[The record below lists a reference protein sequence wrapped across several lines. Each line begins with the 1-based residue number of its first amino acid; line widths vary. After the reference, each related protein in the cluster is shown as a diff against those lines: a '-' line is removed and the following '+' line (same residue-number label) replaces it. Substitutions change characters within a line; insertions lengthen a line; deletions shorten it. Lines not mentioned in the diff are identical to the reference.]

1 MLKIAEVPIKN
12 TLNYKPAYFLSG
24 IIASGFTVC
33 LIALY
38 NLPVTELNLRFF
50 ILSGITILFASRLS
64 IQIPNS
70 KVHFLMGDSLIFLTL
85 LLYGGEAAVL
95 LAGVE
100 AFCTSYRLK
109 RKGVFHKFSTILQNT
124 GIMAC
129 STAATYAAVLL
140 YNSTVGHK
148 KIPTNWADFLALLGL
163 IAIVHFAANNFITAL
178 GGALK
183 SGSSFRKTFVEKC
196 LGSFPIYIAS
206 AVFAGLIYT
215 LIQNSSEFV
224 IVIATIIISLL
235 YVAYNHYFNEIRLKQ
250 KQAEQAKIE
259 QAESERLRL
268 KEAARHFVALRES
281 QQMLQLVMDNIPQHI
296 VWKDLDLNFLGCNRV
311 MLDKLRLA
319 DVTEIIGKNEYDFFS
334 RKEEAGLYRS
344 YDRQVLETGIAQFHT
359 VESLTL
365 FNGNT
370 IWLEMSRIP
379 LRNIEDKTVG
389 LLCSFQ
395 DITDIKSANEERR
408 NLEEQL
414 RQSQKLESVGQL
426 AAGIAHEINTPLQ
439 YVGDNMLFLKDAFE
453 NLSTAI
459 EKYEKLLAACR
470 TENIDRSLI
479 GETQKA
485 LKECDVDFLIEEVP
499 TALEQSLE
507 GVQRV
512 THIVQSMKTFAHPG
526 TSEMKAVN
534 LNECIDSTIT
544 VSSNEWKYVA
554 EMQTDFDELLPP
566 VICIGSEINQV
577 VLNMIINAAHAISD
591 VVGKDPS
598 EKGKITVK
606 TRRNADWAE
615 IYIGD
620 SGKGIP
626 EEIRGKIFDP
636 FFTTKEVGKGTGQG
650 LAISHRVISKH
661 NGNLNFETQIDKGTT
676 FIIRLP
682 INGSAI
688 ESSI

>member
-1 MLKIAEVPIKN
+1 MLKLAESPIGN
-12 TLNYKPAYFLSG
+12 TINRNPGYFLSG
-24 IIASGFTVC
+24 IIVLGITVC
-33 LIALY
+33 LIALN
-38 NLPVTELNLRFF
+38 NLPFNELNLRFF

-95 LAGVE
+95 LAGAE
-100 AFCTSYRLK
+100 AFFTSFRLK
-109 RKGVFHKFSTILQNT
+109 RQGVFHKFSTIFQNT

-140 YNSTVGHK
+140 YNLAVGHK
-148 KIPTNWADFLALLGL
+148 KVPTHWADFLALLGM
-163 IAIVHFAANNFITAL
+163 IGIVQFAANNFITAL

-183 SGSSFRKTFVEKC
+183 TGLSFRKTFVEKC

-206 AVFAGLIYT
+206 AIFAGLIYT

-224 IVIATIIISLL
+224 TIIAAIIIGLL
-235 YVAYNHYFNEIRLKQ
+235 YLTYNHYFNEIRLKQ
-250 KQAEQAKIE
+250 KQAEQAQNE

-268 KEAARHFVALRES
+268 KEAAQHFVALRES
-281 QQMLQLVMDNIPQHI
+281 QQILQLVMDNIPQHI

-311 MLDKLRLA
+311 MLDKLRLDNVA
-319 DVTEIIGKNEYDFFS
+319 EIVGKNEYDFFS
-334 RKEEAGLYRS
+334 KKEEADLYRK

-370 IWLEMSRIP
+370 LWLEMSRIP

-439 YVGDNMLFLKDAFE
+439 YVGDNMLFLKEAFQS
-453 NLSTAI
+453 LSTAI
-459 EKYEKLLAACR
+459 EKYDKLLAACR
-470 TENIDRSLI
+470 MENINQTLI
-479 GETQKA
+479 GETEKT
-485 LKECDVDFLIEEVP
+485 LKECDVEFLVEEVP

-534 LNECIDSTIT
+534 LNESIESTIA

-554 EMQTDFDELLPP
+554 ELETDFDELLPP

-577 VLNMIINAAHAISD
+577 VLNMIINAAHAIGD
-591 VVGKDPS
+591 VVGKDPAD
-598 EKGKITVK
+598 KGKITIK
-606 TRRNADWAE
+606 TRQNGDWAE

-626 EEIRGKIFDP
+626 GEVREKIFDP

-650 LAISHRVISKH
+650 LTISHRVIGKH
-661 NGNLNFETQIDKGTT
+661 NGTLTFETQMDKGTT
-676 FIIRLP
+676 FMIRLP
-682 INGSAI
+682 IKGSSN
-688 ESSI
+688 ELP